1 MLMWIFRNQAI
12 QTVDICFLQPVVVSS
27 VAMWSWLP
35 FTGCISAVI
44 FINRRTI
51 WAENSSDYFLTFC
64 ILTKRVELNLVIIN
78 WHDCKTS
85 SMQDK
90 IIRLAISFLKF
101 KQLVCYVTETKNI
114 AKLASTSKQFPR
126 STINIFS
133 LPQYSIG
140 NIYFGSYWN
149 LYGIIH

>member
-1 MLMWIFRNQAI
+1 MD
-12 QTVDICFLQPVVVSS
+12 VCFLQPVVVSS
-27 VAMWSWLP
+27 VAMWGWLP

-51 WAENSSDYFLTFC
+51 WVENSSDYFLTFC
-64 ILTKRVELNLVIIN
+64 ILTERVDLNLVIIN

-114 AKLASTSKQFPR
+114 AKLASTSK
-126 STINIFS
+126 
-133 LPQYSIG
+133 
-140 NIYFGSYWN
+140 
-149 LYGIIH
+149 

>member
-1 MLMWIFRNQAI
+1 
-12 QTVDICFLQPVVVSS
+12 
-27 VAMWSWLP
+27 MWSWLP

-44 FINRRTI
+44 LFNRRTI
-51 WAENSSDYFLTFC
+51 WVENSPDYFLNFC
-64 ILTKRVELNLVIIN
+64 ILIKRVELNLVIIN

-114 AKLASTSKQFPR
+114 AKLASTSK
-126 STINIFS
+126 
-133 LPQYSIG
+133 
-140 NIYFGSYWN
+140 
-149 LYGIIH
+149 

>member
-1 MLMWIFRNQAI
+1 
-12 QTVDICFLQPVVVSS
+12 
-27 VAMWSWLP
+27 MWSWLP
-35 FTGCISAVI
+35 FTGCISAVVI

-51 WAENSSDYFLTFC
+51 WVENSPDYFLNFC
-64 ILTKRVELNLVIIN
+64 ILINSRVELNLVIIN

-114 AKLASTSKQFPR
+114 AKLASTSK
-126 STINIFS
+126 
-133 LPQYSIG
+133 
-140 NIYFGSYWN
+140 
-149 LYGIIH
+149 